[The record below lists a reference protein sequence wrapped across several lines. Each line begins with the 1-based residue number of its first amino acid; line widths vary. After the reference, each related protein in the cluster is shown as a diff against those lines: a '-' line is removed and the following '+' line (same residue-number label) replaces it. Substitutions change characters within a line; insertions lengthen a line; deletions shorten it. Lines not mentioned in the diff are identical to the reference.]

1 MPSLIHRHTPT
12 LAAMDPR
19 GLVLRSVAYH
29 RASADTPPQ
38 ARIRRHTYGAT
49 GLLETQWDPRLYAL
63 RVSEPAT
70 RPNQRTHYSLTG
82 KTLRTQSV
90 DAGAR
95 VLLRAVAGQVVARWD
110 SRGAEQRYEFDALLR
125 PTDVFEQAA
134 HEATVRHVERFTYGA
149 SDAPNHQANRSGRL
163 IRHDDPSGALLYE
176 GYSLQGQLLSEQRM
190 FYPSLTEHDLKADSP
205 RYSTTWHYNA
215 FAEVVEHTDAKGNLQ
230 HTQYAVD
237 GQLQQHA
244 LTLKGGSQQVLVDQR
259 VVNARG
265 QLESERTG
273 NNVMTTMQY
282 SPLDGRLKRLT
293 TYRSG
298 EKNTPLQ
305 DLTYDYDQVGN
316 VLRVSDTAQPTQ
328 WSSNSQINAVSTYG
342 YDSLYQLIS
351 ATGRENAHNT
361 STSNMPGLVQFGA
374 TDNSVWRN
382 YTQTYTY
389 DEGGNLAELKHQV
402 STGHG
407 YTRSM
412 LIAQSSNH
420 AVLKSTDTPA
430 LPPGLGRDFDLN
442 GNQLALVRGQTL
454 QWNVN
459 NNLQAVTLVTR
470 DNGSSDDEMYAY
482 DGLGQ
487 RTRKVRTTRT
497 QGLTHTVEVLYLPG
511 LEIRRDSATGEYL
524 NVIKVQA
531 GNSDIKVLQWDV
543 GRPQDM
549 PDNSLRFSLSD
560 HLGSSLLEL
569 DGKAGLITQESYYP
583 FGGTA
588 WWAARSALQG
598 EYKITRYSGKERD
611 ASGLYYFGFR
621 YYAPWLQRWVS
632 ADPVGEVDGLNLFAM
647 VSNNPITFKDQWGLN
662 GGNPDTR
669 PLRIQALDTF
679 LRVNHPH
686 IYPSPLNFFDH
697 RYTLTAQHRN
707 TPMDVAVRAVRAAG
721 YSYDEMSSYNQSVSI
736 EAPYPANIFI
746 GLTEAY
752 IASANYFN
760 EPARFK
766 INESMHTDP
775 GEWTGPSIVETYSR
789 MLPEDRAQT
798 ESSLAD
804 IKMALSISRT
814 EAVELLDFH
823 VRTNPGDQTTT
834 YRGHRVSDVGLKA
847 LTAHAGKGDVVR
859 TEQFMSVSDKRSVAK
874 SFASGAYDTRPGT
887 FNEVMLTVMGSSAV
901 KLFSP
906 VNEAERIYPLETAFT
921 IEHAGVSNLAIRA
934 YAPAATHFVLR
945 ETSVSAQRRK
955 TLPFMTDP
963 GARRGR

>member
-1 MPSLIHRHTPT
+1 MPSLLHRHTPT

-29 RASADTPPQ
+29 RASADTAPQ

-70 RPNQRTHYSLTG
+70 HPNQRTHYSLTG

-95 VLLRAVAGQVVARWD
+95 VLLRGVAGQVVARWD
-110 SRGAEQRYEFDALLR
+110 SRGAEQRYAFDGLLR

-134 HEATVRHVERFTYGA
+134 HEATARHAERFTYGA
-149 SDAPNHQANRSGRL
+149 NDAPNRLANRSGRL

-176 GYSLQGQLLSEQRM
+176 AYSLQGQLLNEQRM
-190 FYPSLTEHDLKADSP
+190 FYTSLTEHDLKADSP
-205 RYSTTWHYNA
+205 RFSTTWHYNA

-230 HTQYAVD
+230 QTLYAVD

-265 QLESERTG
+265 QLESERSG

-298 EKNTPLQ
+298 EKKTPLQ
-305 DLTYDYDQVGN
+305 DLTYDYDHVGN

-328 WSSNSQINAVSTYG
+328 WSNNAQINAVSTYL

-389 DEGGNLAELKHQV
+389 DEGGNLAELKHHV

-511 LEIRRDSATGEYL
+511 LEIRRDSATGEHL
-524 NVIKVQA
+524 NVVKVQA
-531 GNSDIKVLQWDV
+531 GNSDIQVLQWDA
-543 GRPQDM
+543 GRPQGM
-549 PDNSLRFSLSD
+549 PDNGLRFSLSD
-560 HLGSSLLEL
+560 HLGSSVLEL
-569 DGKAGLITQESYYP
+569 NGKAELITQESYYP

-588 WWAARSALQG
+588 WWAGRNEVQAS
-598 EYKITRYSGKERD
+598 YKTLRYSGKERD
-611 ASGLYYFGFR
+611 ATGLYYYGYR
-621 YYAPWLQRWVS
+621 YYAPWLYRWLNP
-632 ADPVGEVDGLNLFAM
+632 DPGGAIDGLNLYGFVGNDPMGHVDADGRIKRRADGS
-647 VSNNPITFKDQWGLN
+647 VIAEAAGSDSRLEQLRNEYFGDESLGSFSDIGSAPPTPAPSISDFDEGL
-662 GGNPDTR
+662 
-669 PLRIQALDTF
+669 L
-679 LRVNHPH
+679 
-686 IYPSPLNFFDH
+686 SPP
-697 RYTLTAQHRN
+697 N
-707 TPMDVAVRAVRAAG
+707 TPA
-721 YSYDEMSSYNQSVSI
+721 
-736 EAPYPANIFI
+736 
-746 GLTEAY
+746 
-752 IASANYFN
+752 
-760 EPARFK
+760 
-766 INESMHTDP
+766 
-775 GEWTGPSIVETYSR
+775 PSISEF
-789 MLPEDRAQT
+789 D
-798 ESSLAD
+798 D
-804 IKMALSISRT
+804 
-814 EAVELLDFH
+814 
-823 VRTNPGDQTTT
+823 G
-834 YRGHRVSDVGLKA
+834 
-847 LTAHAGKGDVVR
+847 
-859 TEQFMSVSDKRSVAK
+859 
-874 SFASGAYDTRPGT
+874 
-887 FNEVMLTVMGSSAV
+887 
-901 KLFSP
+901 LFSP
-906 VNEAERIYPLETAFT
+906 PSFEAQYDSIVGGLPAPVTEPQPGTSSQGTFRVPAVPALKRFYCGAAGCGKGFIQRTSLTKHLLTHTGERPHLCTEPGCSMSFSQK
-921 IEHAGVSNLAIRA
+921 SNLKDHLRTHTGERPRL
-934 YAPAATHFVLR
+934 YPCTAPGCSKSF
-945 ETSVSAQRRK
+945 
-955 TLPFMTDP
+955 
-963 GARRGR
+963 GRNSHLTRHMRIHSGRST